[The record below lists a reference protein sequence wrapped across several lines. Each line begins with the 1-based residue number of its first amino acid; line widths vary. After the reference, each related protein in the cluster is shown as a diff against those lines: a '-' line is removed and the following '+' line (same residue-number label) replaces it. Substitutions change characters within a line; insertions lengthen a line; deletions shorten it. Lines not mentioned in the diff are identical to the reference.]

1 MRFFVYSKEGRIMKI
16 TCSKCGKRFNAEQH
30 MYICPKCNHYH
41 SQVGTDA
48 GHGTTEKPVKKYRWE
63 TDPIELD
70 DEENF
75 FKRKRKETEIASL
88 DPPTYPKSEMP
99 DEEEPDF
106 IETLDGLQPNGI
118 ENKVEESDFFSDV
131 SSVGKKIRLAIYII
145 VGFAMLIGSTIG
157 DFGFWSDE
165 PDSWD
170 GGWDGSYMEETVD
183 YGDPMEFETFTVN
196 VEGVSEPKFDGLEAE
211 EGFKL
216 VQVNFKTESP
226 YEYETED
233 IITDVYLMHSYE
245 EGSSYTEDGYC
256 ASYEDE
262 IASDRST
269 KKELKNA
276 GLVIEAHYSG
286 EYFCIFEIPEEVEDV
301 DLKIT
306 SFIPEED
313 DSWSY
318 AQDECFKMPLEL

>member
-1 MRFFVYSKEGRIMKI
+1 MKI

-99 DEEEPDF
+99 DEEEPGF

-157 DFGFWSDE
+157 NFGFWSDE
-165 PDSWD
+165 PDSLGSD
-170 GGWDGSYMEETVD
+170 WDGSYMEETVA

-196 VEGVSEPKFDGLEAE
+196 VEGVSEPEFDGLEAE

-216 VQVNFKTESP
+216 VQVNFETESP
-226 YEYETED
+226 YEYESGD
-233 IITDVYLMHSYE
+233 IATDVILELSNGE
-245 EGSSYTEDGYC
+245 EWDYPQDVYY
-256 ASYEDE
+256 ALYEDE
-262 IASDRST
+262 VASERSVE
-269 KKELKNA
+269 KELNKA
-276 GLVIEAHYSG
+276 GLVVEAHYSG
-286 EYFCIFEIPEEVEDV
+286 EYFWIFEIPEDVHDVE
-301 DLKIT
+301 LKIT
-306 SFIPEED
+306 SFISDDEED
-313 DSWSY
+313 WSY
-318 AQDECFKMPLEL
+318 TQDETFRMPLEL

>member
-1 MRFFVYSKEGRIMKI
+1 MKI
-16 TCSKCGKRFNAEQH
+16 TCAKCGKRFNGEEH

-41 SQVGTDA
+41 SQVGIGA
-48 GHGTTEKPVKKYRWE
+48 VHGTAEKQVKKYRWE

-75 FKRKRKETEIASL
+75 FKRKHKETEIASL

-99 DEEEPDF
+99 DEEEPGF

-145 VGFAMLIGSTIG
+145 VGFVMLIGSTIG
-157 DFGFWSDE
+157 NFGFWSDDS
-165 PDSWD
+165 DSWD
-170 GGWDGSYMEETVD
+170 SDWGSSYTEEIVVD
-183 YGDPMEFETFTVN
+183 YGDPMEFESFTVN
-196 VEGVSEPKFDGLEAE
+196 VGEVHEPEFDGLEAE
-211 EGFKL
+211 DGWKL
-216 VQVNFKTESP
+216 VQVNFETESP
-226 YEYETED
+226 YEYESGDIWTE
-233 IITDVYLMHSYE
+233 VYLMHAYE
-245 EGSSYTEDGYC
+245 DGSSYTEDGYC
-256 ASYEDE
+256 AVYEDE
-262 IASDRST
+262 LTSDRLVE
-269 KKELKNA
+269 KELREA

-306 SFIPEED
+306 SLIPEEE

-318 AQDECFKMPLEL
+318 EEHESIRMPLEL